1 MDCGVIY
8 PTNLLLPQLMNA
20 NWSNLYFLN
29 LVALLS
35 NKSSSQE
42 WKAFQ
47 FAISHVNSNKNLLPN
62 TTVKAFE
69 GDMDEEN
76 ILEYGECLSCG
87 LNNSFSVI
95 NLLTDT
101 CTIMNMNHGMHVS
114 IIRHFCWKRLTFGRN
129 TYHEVRNRQFMND
142 TPGNTHREPNPQSL
156 HSVLSWNV
164 GIWISWWCQNNKTD
178 NILLTKITKKF
189 ISSRR

>member
-1 MDCGVIY
+1 MK
-8 PTNLLLPQLMNA
+8 A
-20 NWSNLYFLN
+20 NWSKLYFLN

-35 NKSSSQE
+35 NKSSIQE

-47 FAISHVNSNKNLLPN
+47 LAISHVNSNKSLLLN

-76 ILEYGECLSCG
+76 ILEYGECLTCG
-87 LNNSFSVI
+87 LNNSVSVI

-101 CTIMNMNHGMHVS
+101 CTIMNMNDGMHVS
-114 IIRHFCWKRLTFGRN
+114 IIRYF
-129 TYHEVRNRQFMND
+129 TYHEDRNRQFMND

-164 GIWISWWCQNNKTD
+164 GIWISWWCQSNKTY
-178 NILLTKITKKF
+178 NILLKQLKTLFLVEDKNVSDWGSFCADRPTM
-189 ISSRR
+189 

>member
-1 MDCGVIY
+1 
-8 PTNLLLPQLMNA
+8 MNA

-47 FAISHVNSNKNLLPN
+47 LAINHVNSNKNLLPS

-76 ILEYGECLSCG
+76 ILEYGECLTCG
-87 LNNSFSVI
+87 LNNCLSVT

-101 CTIMNMNHGMHVS
+101 RTIMNMNHGMHVF
-114 IIRHFCWKRLTFGRN
+114 ITC
-129 TYHEVRNRQFMND
+129 
-142 TPGNTHREPNPQSL
+142 
-156 HSVLSWNV
+156 
-164 GIWISWWCQNNKTD
+164 
-178 NILLTKITKKF
+178 LLYT
-189 ISSRR
+189 SDAADE

>member
-1 MDCGVIY
+1 
-8 PTNLLLPQLMNA
+8 MNA
-20 NWSNLYFLN
+20 NWLKLYFLN

-47 FAISHVNSNKNLLPN
+47 LAISHVNSNKSLLPN

-114 IIRHFCWKRLTFGRN
+114 IIRYFCWKRLTFGRT
-129 TYHEVRNRQFMND
+129 TYHEDRNRQFMND
-142 TPGNTHREPNPQSL
+142 TPGNMHREPNQQSL
-156 HSVLSWNV
+156 DSVLSWND
-164 GIWISWWCQNNKTD
+164 GIWISLWCQSSKTY
-178 NILLTKITKKF
+178 NILLTTTTKNF